1 MSYLFK
7 TLIAAIIIVLVT
19 EVSKRSTAMAA
30 FLLALPI
37 VSITSFLWIWMETKD
52 KIKIADISQQT
63 FWYVLP
69 TLPMFLLLAWLLKN
83 NISFYVSLGICC
95 LITVVLFGL
104 TQYLLIKQ

>member
-37 VSITSFLWIWMETKD
+37 VSITSLLWIWMETKD
-52 KIKIADISQQT
+52 KVKIADLSQQT

-95 LITVVLFGL
+95 LIPVVLFGL